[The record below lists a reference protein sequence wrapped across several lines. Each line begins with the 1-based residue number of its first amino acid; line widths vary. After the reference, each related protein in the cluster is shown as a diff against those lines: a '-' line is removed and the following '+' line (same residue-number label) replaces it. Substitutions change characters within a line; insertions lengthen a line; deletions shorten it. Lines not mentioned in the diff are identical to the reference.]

1 MLDYRSSV
9 AEGFDVRQF
18 NSQLCS
24 WVAPGANTLKRQ
36 DGRTVTSGDTKSIAT
51 GRKQGVDELKE
62 PSPQEAGE
70 GGGGGGGGVGERGR
84 RSGIAE
90 ASSPAFTSSIHHQF
104 LVLHKGIFCSST
116 SGPSISQGLTDV
128 FCPVCKYLSILPNQ
142 RTFEI
147 TLQEIMEEKGDSY
160 SCLASAK
167 WQNKILFC

>member
-62 PSPQEAGE
+62 PSPKVAGGEVRGGAGGE
-70 GGGGGGGGVGERGR
+70 GEGRGGGRGGRGEAGGGGVGERGGEVELQR
-84 RSGIAE
+84 RHRQL
-90 ASSPAFTSSIHHQF
+90 SPPPSTTSSWYCTRGFFALAPQVQASYRDSQMCFAQF
-104 LVLHKGIFCSST
+104 VNLCSSYQT
-116 SGPSISQGLTDV
+116 
-128 FCPVCKYLSILPNQ
+128 K
-142 RTFEI
+142 E
-147 TLQEIMEEKGDSY
+147 TLREQY
-160 SCLASAK
+160 RR
-167 WQNKILFC
+167 

>member
-104 LVLHKGIFCSST
+104 LVLHKGIFCTST

-128 FCPVCKYLSILPNQ
+128 FCPVCKSLSILPNQ

-160 SCLASAK
+160 SCWASAK
-167 WQNKILFC
+167 WQNK

>member
-24 WVAPGANTLKRQ
+24 WVAPGANMLKRQ
-36 DGRTVTSGDTKSIAT
+36 DDRTVTSGDTKSIAT

-62 PSPQEAGE
+62 PSPQVAAGGGEAGGGAGGRGGE
-70 GGGGGGGGVGERGR
+70 GRGGEGEGGGVGERGR

-104 LVLHKGIFCSST
+104 LVLHKGIFCT
-116 SGPSISQGLTDV
+116 SRSKHLTGTHR
-128 FCPVCKYLSILPNQ
+128 CILPS
-142 RTFEI
+142 
-147 TLQEIMEEKGDSY
+147 L
-160 SCLASAK
+160 
-167 WQNKILFC
+167 

>member
-62 PSPQEAGE
+62 PSPQVAGE
-70 GGGGGGGGVGERGR
+70 GDL
-84 RSGIAE
+84 RSWTRFLLIHYNRATFVQG
-90 ASSPAFTSSIHHQF
+90 SPSLYLCFSCIKFLAILCLGAVFVDSPLLVVQF
-104 LVLHKGIFCSST
+104 LAFVFVEIRDFPSFTVLGQPF
-116 SGPSISQGLTDV
+116 GVLGAISM
-128 FCPVCKYLSILPNQ
+128 K
-142 RTFEI
+142 R
-147 TLQEIMEEKGDSY
+147 
-160 SCLASAK
+160 
-167 WQNKILFC
+167 

>member
-62 PSPQEAGE
+62 PSPQVA
-70 GGGGGGGGVGERGR
+70 GGGMRRRRR
-84 RSGIAE
+84 RS
-90 ASSPAFTSSIHHQF
+90 
-104 LVLHKGIFCSST
+104 
-116 SGPSISQGLTDV
+116 
-128 FCPVCKYLSILPNQ
+128 
-142 RTFEI
+142 R
-147 TLQEIMEEKGDSY
+147 
-160 SCLASAK
+160 
-167 WQNKILFC
+167 

>member
-62 PSPQEAGE
+62 PSPQVAAGGGEAGGGAGGRGGEGRGGEGE
-70 GGGGGGGGVGERGR
+70 GGGEGEEAGGGEGE
-84 RSGIAE
+84 
-90 ASSPAFTSSIHHQF
+90 
-104 LVLHKGIFCSST
+104 
-116 SGPSISQGLTDV
+116 
-128 FCPVCKYLSILPNQ
+128 
-142 RTFEI
+142 
-147 TLQEIMEEKGDSY
+147 
-160 SCLASAK
+160 
-167 WQNKILFC
+167 

>member
-62 PSPQEAGE
+62 PSTQEA
-70 GGGGGGGGVGERGR
+70 GGGGGGGGGGGERGR

-104 LVLHKGIFCSST
+104 LVLHKRIFCSST
-116 SGPSISQGLTDV
+116 SSPCISQGLTDV
-128 FCPVCKYLSILPNQ
+128 FCPVCKSLSIFPNQ
-142 RTFEI
+142 RPFEI

-160 SCLASAK
+160 SCWASAK
-167 WQNKILFC
+167 WQNK